1 MPFWPD
7 PQLAAWSALLL
18 TAPLFIWAAVCDLR
32 AMLIPNWISIA
43 LALIFAIWAVLFVT
57 PEDAAWR
64 VFAGVVTLVVGIALV
79 IFARMGG
86 GDMKLMAAAAPFIA
100 PGHLGAAMVLLS
112 VCLLALLPCLAIA
125 RRVVRARAAPV
136 QWVSLQPEMRQVPMG
151 VSIAAA
157 AVVYLALN
165 LPVG

>member
-1 MPFWPD
+1 MPLWPD
-7 PQLAAWSALLL
+7 PHAAAWSALLL
-18 TAPLFIWAAVCDLR
+18 TAPLLIWAAIWDLR
-32 AMLIPNWISIA
+32 RMLIPNRISIA
-43 LALIFAIWAVLFVT
+43 LALIFVAWAALFAT

-64 VFAGVVTLVVGIALV
+64 ALAGAVTLVVGIALV

-86 GDMKLMAAAAPFIA
+86 GDMKLMAAAAPFVA
-100 PGHLGAAMVLLS
+100 PGDIGAAMVLLS
-112 VCLLALLPCLAIA
+112 ICLIALLPCLALM

-136 QWVSLQPEMRQVPMG
+136 EWVSLQPGMRQVPMG

-157 AVVYLALN
+157 AVLYLVLK